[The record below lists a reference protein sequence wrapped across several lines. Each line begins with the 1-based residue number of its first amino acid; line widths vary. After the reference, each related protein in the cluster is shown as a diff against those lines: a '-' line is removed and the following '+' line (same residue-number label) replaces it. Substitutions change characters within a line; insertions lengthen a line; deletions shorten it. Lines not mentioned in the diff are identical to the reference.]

1 MTFIFG
7 EHHSFGLKTKYT
19 FSGDGF
25 YISFQESQSYLG
37 CRHMCSAMELP
48 YHLFY
53 TPCIHGQISREHVS
67 SLISHIKQIS
77 CEVRQCDRA
86 LCSPPYSLSPSNS
99 CFSLILSV
107 SHTSNL
113 VFLIPHTQPLTVT
126 TPETRNSPLFR
137 GVAQFRSL
145 TSCLNP
151 AAPGQASRQL
161 FSSTA
166 FDLCVCVCV
175 YD

>member
-1 MTFIFG
+1 MLSAKIERENCRCPLHSKFGSELRKTEWMPFIFG
-7 EHHSFGLKTKYT
+7 EHHSFGLKQSTH
-19 FSGDGF
+19 SVEDGF
-25 YISFQESQSYLG
+25 YISFQESQTYLG

-86 LCSPPYSLSPSNS
+86 LCSPPYSLSPSDS

-107 SHTSNL
+107 S
-113 VFLIPHTQPLTVT
+113 LT
-126 TPETRNSPLFR
+126 
-137 GVAQFRSL
+137 
-145 TSCLNP
+145 
-151 AAPGQASRQL
+151 RQI
-161 FSSTA
+161 
-166 FDLCVCVCV
+166 
-175 YD
+175 